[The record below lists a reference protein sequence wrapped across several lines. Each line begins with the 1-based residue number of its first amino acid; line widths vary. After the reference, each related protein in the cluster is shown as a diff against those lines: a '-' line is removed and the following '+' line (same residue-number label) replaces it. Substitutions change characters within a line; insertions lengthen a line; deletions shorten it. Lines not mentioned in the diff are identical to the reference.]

1 MTVMATQK
9 SPTPTQRQA
18 IRYFNGDVAAAAG
31 RSSAATYKACERNG
45 WIEEIDVW
53 PYHQAT
59 RAGAE
64 AVGMEYSPKVPPAN
78 D

>member
-1 MTVMATQK
+1 MTVMATRK
-9 SPTPTQRQA
+9 TPTPTQRQT
-18 IRYFNGDVAAAAG
+18 IRYFNGDLTAAAG
-31 RSSAATYKACERNG
+31 RSSQTTYNVCERNG
-45 WIEEIDVW
+45 WIEEINVF

-64 AVGMEYSPKVPPAN
+64 AVGMEYAPKVSPTN